1 MNRFL
6 ACSLPAMGTLSILAG
21 LDLHD
26 GHVTAEV
33 HPRHRSREFILL
45 LKALDAHYPPGG
57 VLGGA
62 GGSGNAAPLLSLFGV
77 AGVIEL
83 VGGILI
89 AIGLLTR
96 YAAFISSGQMAV
108 AYFTAHASKAF
119 WPIQN
124 GGELAVL
131 YCFLFLYIAASGT
144 GIWGVQSES

>member
-1 MNRFL
+1 MFSFL
-6 ACSLPAMGTLSILAG
+6 QNQTSRIYAVLRIVSGLLFACHGAQKVL
-21 LDLHD
+21 
-26 GHVTAEV
+26 
-33 HPRHRSREFILL
+33 
-45 LKALDAHYPPGG
+45 G

-62 GGSGNAAPLLSLFGV
+62 GGSGEATQLLSLHGV

-108 AYFTAHASKAF
+108 AYFMVHAPGGF
-119 WPIQN
+119 WPIQHR
-124 GGELAVL
+124 GELAAL

-144 GIWGVQSES
+144 GSWGVQSES

>member
-1 MNRFL
+1 MPSFLQNHINRIYAVLRIVTGLLF
-6 ACSLPAMGTLSILAG
+6 ASHGTQKVL
-21 LDLHD
+21 
-26 GHVTAEV
+26 
-33 HPRHRSREFILL
+33 
-45 LKALDAHYPPGG
+45 G
-57 VLGGA
+57 VLGGY
-62 GGSGNAAPLLSLFGV
+62 GGSGHAAEMLSLHWV

-108 AYFTAHASKAF
+108 AYFTVHVTGGF

-144 GIWGVQSES
+144 GSWGVQSD

>member
-1 MNRFL
+1 MPSFL
-6 ACSLPAMGTLSILAG
+6 QNHATRIYAVLRIISGLLFACHGAQK
-21 LDLHD
+21 
-26 GHVTAEV
+26 V
-33 HPRHRSREFILL
+33 F
-45 LKALDAHYPPGG
+45 G

-62 GGSGNAAPLLSLFGV
+62 GGSGNAATLLSLFGA

-89 AIGLLTR
+89 AIGFLTR

-108 AYFTAHASKAF
+108 AYFMAHASKAF

-131 YCFLFLYIAASGT
+131 YCFLFLFIAASGT
-144 GIWGVQSES
+144 GTWGVQSD

>member
-1 MNRFL
+1 MFSFL
-6 ACSLPAMGTLSILAG
+6 QNHTSRIYAVLRIVSGLLFACHGAQK
-21 LDLHD
+21 
-26 GHVTAEV
+26 V
-33 HPRHRSREFILL
+33 F
-45 LKALDAHYPPGG
+45 G

-62 GGSGNAAPLLSLFGV
+62 GGSGNPAPLLSLHGV

-108 AYFTAHASKAF
+108 AYFMVHAPGGF

-124 GGELAVL
+124 RGELAIL
-131 YCFLFLYIAASGT
+131 YCFLFLYIAANGT
-144 GIWGVQSES
+144 GSWGVQSES

>member
-1 MNRFL
+1 MLVFL
-6 ACSLPAMGTLSILAG
+6 QNYTSQIYGVLRIVSGALFACHGAQK
-21 LDLHD
+21 
-26 GHVTAEV
+26 V
-33 HPRHRSREFILL
+33 F
-45 LKALDAHYPPGG
+45 G

-62 GGSGNAAPLLSLFGV
+62 GGSGHAAQLLSLHGV
-77 AGVIEL
+77 AGIIEL

-108 AYFTAHASKAF
+108 AYFMVHVRGGF

-131 YCFLFLYIAASGT
+131 YCFLFLYIAANGT
-144 GIWGVQSES
+144 GSWGVQGDG